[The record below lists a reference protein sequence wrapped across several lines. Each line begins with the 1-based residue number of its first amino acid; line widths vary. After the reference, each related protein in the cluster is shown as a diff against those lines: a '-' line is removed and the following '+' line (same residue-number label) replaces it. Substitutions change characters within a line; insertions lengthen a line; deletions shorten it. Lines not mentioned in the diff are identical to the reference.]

1 MQWALFVPE
10 LIQLSMAEFEEK
22 YINLLDKN
30 MSMLYLQYIGDIFML
45 WKSNYGI

>member
-1 MQWALFVPE
+1 MGTICAWAYTVIF
-10 LIQLSMAEFEEK
+10 MTEFEEK

-30 MSMLYLQYIGDIFML
+30 ISMLYLQYIGDIFML